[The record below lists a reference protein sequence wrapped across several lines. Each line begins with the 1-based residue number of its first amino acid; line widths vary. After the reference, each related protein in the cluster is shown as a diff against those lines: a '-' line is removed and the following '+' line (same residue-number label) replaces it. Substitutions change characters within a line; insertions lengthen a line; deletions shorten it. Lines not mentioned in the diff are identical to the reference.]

1 MPRPLE
7 IGVLLRLAVGRV
19 KSRSLAGW
27 IGARGFPRNSQNFFN
42 LRGGGAHEL
51 FAPWIALS
59 RSLYNASVL
68 RVFMDGTKYRLSDP
82 NINRRNVADR
92 G

>member
-1 MPRPLE
+1 M
-7 IGVLLRLAVGRV
+7 
-19 KSRSLAGW
+19 
-27 IGARGFPRNSQNFFN
+27 
-42 LRGGGAHEL
+42 

-68 RVFMDGTKYRLSDP
+68 RFFMDGTKYRLSYP